1 MLQNILWPAIAGHL
15 GDDESAI
22 FMNDGGAPPLDAE
35 ARVWLD
41 DHFRKGRKKI
51 QSDAEFL
58 RVNQSRCGWCQ
69 TKSPSCGFQMLFI
82 RTQ

>member
-22 FMNDGGAPPLDAE
+22 FKNDGGAPPLE
-35 ARVWLD
+35 ARSARLTITSV
-41 DHFRKGRKKI
+41 KGKKN

-58 RVNQSRCGWCQ
+58 RINQSRRGWCQ

-82 RTQ
+82 GTQ